1 MSNRASKEGNGA
13 DLSRVPNA
21 SDGSPVARLQRRGRR
36 VRQDTWALAS
46 GMEQAVDE
54 IENLLSAQM
63 ERRPYVT
70 LATVAGVGYVA
81 GGGIPSRLTRLIID
95 MGTRVAIAFMVQ
107 RFGGARM
114 AMPPGSDGQKSTI
127 PEGGFI

>member
-1 MSNRASKEGNGA
+1 
-13 DLSRVPNA
+13 L
-21 SDGSPVARLQRRGRR
+21 
-36 VRQDTWALAS
+36 TS
-46 GMEQAVDE
+46 GVEQAVDDLE
-54 IENLLSAQM
+54 SFLSVQM

-70 LATVAGVGYVA
+70 LATASAVGYVT

-114 AMPPGSDGQKSTI
+114 ATPPESNGVDHS
-127 PEGGFI
+127 

>member
-1 MSNRASKEGNGA
+1 MSNRASNEGNGA
-13 DLSRVPNA
+13 DASHVSHG

-36 VRQDTWALAS
+36 VRQDARALTS
-46 GMEQAVDE
+46 SVEQAVDE
-54 IENLLSAQM
+54 IESFLGTQM

-70 LATVAGVGYVA
+70 LATASAVGYVR
-81 GGGIPSRLTRLIID
+81 GGGIPPRLTGLIID

-114 AMPPGSDGQKSTI
+114 ATPPGSNRVDHS
-127 PEGGFI
+127 

>member
-1 MSNRASKEGNGA
+1 MSDRTSNEGNGA
-13 DLSRVPNA
+13 DVSCIPHE

-36 VRQDTWALAS
+36 VRQDARALTS
-46 GMEQAVDE
+46 TLEQAVEE
-54 IENLLSAQM
+54 IERFLGVQM

-70 LATVAGVGYVA
+70 LATASAVGYVT

-95 MGTRVAIAFMVQ
+95 MGTRVAIAFVVQ

-114 AMPPGSDGQKSTI
+114 ATPPGSNGVDHS
-127 PEGGFI
+127 